1 MDMPQISLAV
11 DIGAS
16 SGKMLLGWVEEG
28 RLLTEEVWRFPN
40 GAKKQGGR
48 RCWDVD
54 GLFDQ
59 IMRGLAHCAEIGKI
73 PSSVGIDTWAVDFV
87 LIGRDGRRLGDAV
100 CYRDHRT
107 DGMDKKLLEI
117 LSEEE
122 LYARTGIQKQIFNTI
137 YQLLAV
143 KEQEP
148 ELLEQAEHLLLIP
161 DYLHYRLTGQIC
173 TEYTNATTTALVNA
187 HTRDWDWEL
196 IDRLGLPR
204 RLFCNLVQPGERLGD
219 LLPDVARRAGY
230 SCSVVLPAT
239 HDTGSAVLAVPAQEE
254 NFLFLSS
261 GTW

>member
-1 MDMPQISLAV
+1 MFLKTVLADGQAEQAVIREMKARAEGARGDIEKTVRAIMDDVKAR
-11 DIGAS
+11 
-16 SGKMLLGWVEEG
+16 GW
-28 RLLTEEVWRFPN
+28 
-40 GAKKQGGR
+40 
-48 RCWDVD
+48 
-54 GLFDQ
+54 
-59 IMRGLAHCAEIGKI
+59 
-73 PSSVGIDTWAVDFV
+73 
-87 LIGRDGRRLGDAV
+87 DAV
-100 CYRDHRT
+100 CSYAEKF
-107 DGMDKKLLEI
+107 DG
-117 LSEEE
+117 
-122 LYARTGIQKQIFNTI
+122 QKP
-137 YQLLAV
+137 YV
-143 KEQEP
+143 VGP

-204 RLFCNLVQPGERLGD
+204 RLFCKLVQPGERLGD

-261 GTW
+261 GTWSLIGMERCEPDCSAQSRAANFTNEGGYGGTIRYLKNIMGL